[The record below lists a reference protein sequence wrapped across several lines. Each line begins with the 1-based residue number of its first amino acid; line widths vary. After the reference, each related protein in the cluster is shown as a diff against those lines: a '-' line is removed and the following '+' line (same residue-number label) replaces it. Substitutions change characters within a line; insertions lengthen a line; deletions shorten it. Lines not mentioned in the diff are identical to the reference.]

1 MSEYY
6 DYNYDPYGDSGSS
19 FSSYSGGS
27 PVIGG
32 VKGFIGAFIGS
43 IPGMLL
49 LILLGKIGFIA
60 SATGIL
66 IAMGVVFGYTFMV
79 KDNQVPG
86 GVGVAICV
94 AVFVIAI
101 IIGVRVV
108 WSWELADIFAEYLP
122 EFRESIISYALAE
135 DSELTRSEVES
146 MLTDDVYRVLV
157 KETFGIEKGTF
168 GECFSNFG
176 DLLDVFEVKGKFYFS
191 LFKHLAF
198 GALGGAGLFAKMG
211 QSSSKF

>member
-1 MSEYY
+1 MGKYY
-6 DYNYDPYGDSGSS
+6 DYNYDPYGDGGSS

-32 VKGFIGAFIGS
+32 VKGFIGAFIGA

-49 LILLGKIGFIA
+49 LIILGKIGFIA

-66 IAMGVVFGYTFMV
+66 IAMGVVLGYNFMV

-101 IIGVRVV
+101 VIGVRVV
-108 WSWELADIFAEYLP
+108 WSWELADIFTEYLP
-122 EFRESIISYALAE
+122 EYRETLISYVLSE
-135 DSELTRSEVES
+135 DPELTRSEVES
-146 MLTDDVYRVLV
+146 MLTEDAYRVLV
-157 KETFGIEKGTF
+157 KETLGIEQGTF

-176 DLLDVFEVKGKFYFS
+176 DLLDLFEIKGRFYFS

>member
-32 VKGFIGAFIGS
+32 VKGFIGAFIGA

-86 GVGVAICV
+86 GVGVAICI

-108 WSWELADIFAEYLP
+108 WSWELADLFTKYLP
-122 EFRESIISYALAE
+122 EYRESIISGVLAE
-135 DSELTRSEVES
+135 DPELTRADIES
-146 MLTDDVYRVLV
+146 VLTDDVYQGLV
-157 KETFGIEKGTF
+157 RETFGIEKGTF

-176 DLLDVFEVKGKFYFS
+176 DLLEVFEVKGEFYFS